1 MHVQW
6 CNLQVLLKLKCM
18 KKAYWSG
25 LVFWFLLSLGSC
37 SNDDNGDNF
46 HEDME
51 NDSIQSAKAV
61 RTVNPND

>member
-1 MHVQW
+1 
-6 CNLQVLLKLKCM
+6 M